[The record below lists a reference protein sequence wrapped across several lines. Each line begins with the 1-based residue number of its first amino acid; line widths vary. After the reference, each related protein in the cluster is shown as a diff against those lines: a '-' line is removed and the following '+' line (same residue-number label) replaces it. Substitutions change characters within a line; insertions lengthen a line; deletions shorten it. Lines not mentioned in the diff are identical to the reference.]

1 LLALNF
7 VFLLIVLRGTAA
19 SSASSHPSSTF
30 RALFGLE
37 SSGVWEGC
45 GEFQVVAPPAHLKPK
60 EFTSLVLINSLTVI
74 VL

>member
-1 LLALNF
+1 M
-7 VFLLIVLRGTAA
+7 
-19 SSASSHPSSTF
+19 
-30 RALFGLE
+30 
-37 SSGVWEGC
+37 WEGC